1 MNIENIKRSI
11 LTFNTEQ
18 WLFDDY
24 DSDTVI
30 SPLTHTENS
39 KIVVFIVLML
49 GLVFTIPILLIIMYG
64 HYMAKKN
71 NDFGYIEESRRNVA
85 RFFNLLILIFA
96 LGAIGFV
103 VVVVGEDIVSY
114 MQVRSYGGDWTQPR
128 IAWHLVFYVPLIVP
142 TTVVAL
148 FLRYLIDIS
157 YFNTI
162 KRHSAWVVNKGLFS
176 TRNSDRRQNNSG
188 EIKSNTCNIADE
200 LQKLSNLKDKGVID
214 SEELTKLKEKL
225 LRYDD

>member
-64 HYMAKKN
+64 HFMAKKN
-71 NDFGYIEESRRNVA
+71 NDFGYIEESRRNIA
-85 RFFNLLILIFA
+85 RFFNLIILIIA

-103 VVVVGEDIVSY
+103 VVVVGEDI
-114 MQVRSYGGDWTQPR
+114 MNRIQWGDYSRPPSIKWY
-128 IAWHLVFYVPLIVP
+128 LVFLIPLIVP

-157 YFNTI
+157 YFNII
-162 KRHSAWVVNKGLFS
+162 KRHSTWVVNKGIFS
-176 TRNSDRRQNNSG
+176 THNSDRKQKNSG
-188 EIKSNTCNIADE
+188 EIKNNTCNIADE
-200 LQKLSNLKDKGVID
+200 LQKLSKLKDKGVID

-225 LRYDD
+225 LQYDD